1 MQWTTGEGRNVD
13 TVAKYFVGTFG
24 VYSTTSGGEI
34 SLLVYY

>member
-13 TVAKYFVGTFG
+13 TVAKYFVGILG
-24 VYSTTSGGEI
+24 VYSTTPGGEI